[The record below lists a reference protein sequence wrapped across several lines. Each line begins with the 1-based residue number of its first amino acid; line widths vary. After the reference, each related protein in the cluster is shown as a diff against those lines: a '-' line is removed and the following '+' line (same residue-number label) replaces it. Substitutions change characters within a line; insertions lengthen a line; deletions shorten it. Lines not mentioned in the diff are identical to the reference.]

1 MNIECEKEKM
11 IFRNENNGKVF
22 YSIGLS
28 KKNQD
33 GKYTSGY
40 ITCRFPKDANIE
52 NKTKIKI
59 LNAWLD
65 FWVDD
70 KKITHPYIF
79 INKYEITEIGNIPK
93 NVKSERSNEGI
104 QLNDEEI
111 DKVFSGKDEVEL
123 TLPF

>member
-11 IFRNENNGKVF
+11 IFRNEKDGKVF

-40 ITCRFPKDANIE
+40 IACRFPKNTNIE

-79 INKYEITEIGNIPK
+79 INKYEMILDGIP
-93 NVKSERSNEGI
+93 NMKSEHSEKGV
-104 QLNDEEI
+104 QLTDEEI
-111 DKVFSGKDEVEL
+111 DKAFSGNDEL
-123 TLPF
+123 ALPF

>member
-11 IFRNENNGKVF
+11 IFRNEKDGKVF

-33 GKYTSGY
+33 GTYTSGY
-40 ITCRFPKDANIE
+40 MPCRFPKDANIK

-65 FWVDD
+65 FWLDE

-79 INKYEITEIGNIPK
+79 ISKYEILSDDIP
-93 NVKSERSNEGI
+93 NVKSNYSDDGV
-104 QLNDEEI
+104 QLTDEEI
-111 DKVFSGKDEVEL
+111 DKAFSGKDEVEL

>member
-40 ITCRFPKDANIE
+40 ITCRFPKNANIE

-79 INKYEITEIGNIPK
+79 INKYEILSDDIP
-93 NVKSERSNEGI
+93 NVKSNYSDDGI
-104 QLNDEEI
+104 QLTDEEI
-111 DKVFSGKDEVEL
+111 DKAFSGKDEL

>member
-11 IFRNENNGKVF
+11 IFRNEKDGKTY

-40 ITCRFPKDANIE
+40 MPCRFPKEANIP

-79 INKYEITEIGNIPK
+79 INKYEILSDDIP
-93 NVKSERSNEGI
+93 NVKSNYSGDGV
-104 QLNDEEI
+104 QLTDEEI
-111 DKVFSGKDEVEL
+111 DKAFSGKDEVEL

>member
-11 IFRNENNGKVF
+11 IFRNEKDGKAY

-33 GKYTSGY
+33 GTYTSGY
-40 ITCRFPKDANIE
+40 ITCKFPKNANIE

-70 KKITHPYIF
+70 KKITHSYIF
-79 INKYEITEIGNIPK
+79 INKYEILSDDIP
-93 NVKSERSNEGI
+93 NVKSNYSDDGI
-104 QLNDEEI
+104 QLTDEEI
-111 DKVFSGKDEVEL
+111 DKAFSGKDEIEL
-123 TLPF
+123 DLPF

>member
-11 IFRNENNGKVF
+11 IFRNEKDGKVF

-33 GKYTSGY
+33 GTYTSGY
-40 ITCRFPKDANIE
+40 MPCRFPKEANIP

-79 INKYEITEIGNIPK
+79 ISKYEILSDDIP
-93 NVKSERSNEGI
+93 NVKSNYSDDGV
-104 QLNDEEI
+104 QLSDEEI
-111 DKVFSGKDEVEL
+111 DKVFNNKNEVEL
-123 TLPF
+123 ALPF

>member
-11 IFRNENNGKVF
+11 IFRNEKDGKVF

-33 GKYTSGY
+33 GTYTSGY
-40 ITCRFPKDANIE
+40 ITCKFPKNANIE

-79 INKYEITEIGNIPK
+79 INKYEILSDDIP
-93 NVKSERSNEGI
+93 NVKSNYSDDGV
-104 QLNDEEI
+104 QLTDEEI
-111 DKVFSGKDEVEL
+111 DKAFSSKDEVEL

>member
-11 IFRNENNGKVF
+11 IFRNEKDGKVF

-33 GKYTSGY
+33 GKYISGY
-40 ITCRFPKDANIE
+40 MPCRFPKDANIG

-79 INKYEITEIGNIPK
+79 ISKYEILSDDIP
-93 NVKSERSNEGI
+93 NVKSNYSDDGV
-104 QLNDEEI
+104 QLTDEEI
-111 DKVFSGKDEVEL
+111 DKAFSGKDEVEL

>member
-11 IFRNENNGKVF
+11 IFRNEKDGKVF

-40 ITCRFPKDANIE
+40 IACRFPKNANIE

-79 INKYEITEIGNIPK
+79 INKYEMILDGIPK
-93 NVKSERSNEGI
+93 NIKSERSDEGI

-111 DKVFSGKDEVEL
+111 DKVFNGENEVEL

>member
-11 IFRNENNGKVF
+11 IFRNEKDGKAY

-40 ITCRFPKDANIE
+40 ITCKFPKDANIE

-79 INKYEITEIGNIPK
+79 INKYEILSDDIP
-93 NVKSERSNEGI
+93 NVKSNYSDDGI
-104 QLNDEEI
+104 QLTDEEI
-111 DKVFSGKDEVEL
+111 DKAFSGKDEIEL
-123 TLPF
+123 DLPF

>member
-11 IFRNENNGKVF
+11 IFRNEKDGKAY

-33 GKYTSGY
+33 GTYTSGY

-79 INKYEITEIGNIPK
+79 INKYEILSDDIP
-93 NVKSERSNEGI
+93 NVKSNYSDDGI
-104 QLNDEEI
+104 QLTDEEI
-111 DKVFSGKDEVEL
+111 DKAFSGKDEIEL
-123 TLPF
+123 DLPF

>member
-11 IFRNENNGKVF
+11 IFRNEKDGKAY

-33 GKYTSGY
+33 GTYTSGY
-40 ITCRFPKDANIE
+40 ITCKFPKNANIE

-65 FWVDD
+65 FWLDD

-79 INKYEITEIGNIPK
+79 INKYEILSDDIP
-93 NVKSERSNEGI
+93 NVKSNYSDDGV
-104 QLNDEEI
+104 QLTDEEI

>member
-11 IFRNENNGKVF
+11 IFRNEKDGKVF

-79 INKYEITEIGNIPK
+79 INKYEILSDDIP
-93 NVKSERSNEGI
+93 NVKSNYSDDGI
-104 QLNDEEI
+104 QLTDEEI
-111 DKVFSGKDEVEL
+111 DKAFSGKDEIEL
-123 TLPF
+123 ALPF

>member
-11 IFRNENNGKVF
+11 IFRNEKDGKAY

-40 ITCRFPKDANIE
+40 ITCKFPKNANIE

-79 INKYEITEIGNIPK
+79 INKYEILSDDIP
-93 NVKSERSNEGI
+93 NVKSNYSDDGI
-104 QLNDEEI
+104 QLTDEEI
-111 DKVFSGKDEVEL
+111 DKAFSGKDEIEL
-123 TLPF
+123 ALPF

>member
-11 IFRNENNGKVF
+11 IFRNEKDGKVY

-40 ITCRFPKDANIE
+40 ITCRFPKETNIP

-65 FWVDD
+65 FWVDE

-79 INKYEITEIGNIPK
+79 ISKYEILSDDIP
-93 NVKSERSNEGI
+93 NVKSNYSDDGV
-104 QLNDEEI
+104 QLTDEEI
-111 DKVFSGKDEVEL
+111 DKAFSGKDEVEL

>member
-11 IFRNENNGKVF
+11 IFRNEKDGKAY

-33 GKYTSGY
+33 GTYTSGY
-40 ITCRFPKDANIE
+40 ITCRFPKEANIP

-79 INKYEITEIGNIPK
+79 INKYTLKEDVQVPSNI
-93 NVKSERSNEGI
+93 KSEYDSLDSDVKLE
-104 QLNDEEI
+104 DS
-111 DKVFSGKDEVEL
+111 D
-123 TLPF
+123 LPFI

>member
-1 MNIECEKEKM
+1 MNIDCEKEKM
-11 IFRNENNGKVF
+11 IFRNEKDGKVY

-33 GKYTSGY
+33 GTYTSGY
-40 ITCRFPKDANIE
+40 ITCRFPKNANIE

-79 INKYEITEIGNIPK
+79 INKYEILSDDIP
-93 NVKSERSNEGI
+93 NVKSNYSDDGV
-104 QLNDEEI
+104 QLTDEEI

>member
-11 IFRNENNGKVF
+11 IFRNEKDGKAY

-33 GKYTSGY
+33 GTYTSGY
-40 ITCRFPKDANIE
+40 ITCKFPKNANIE

-79 INKYEITEIGNIPK
+79 INRYEILSNDIP
-93 NVKSERSNEGI
+93 NVKSNYSDDGI
-104 QLNDEEI
+104 QLTDEEI
-111 DKVFSGKDEVEL
+111 DKAFSSEEL
-123 TLPF
+123 NLPF